1 MKKNWVIGCGAVA
14 ALGLLCVGTAVALI
28 GGVFA
33 LTKPVVDSSE
43 QFLAQVGQGQI
54 AGAYASAGAD
64 LRGRMDEAAFATA
77 VKQLGLTEF
86 ASALWHNRQIE
97 NSTALAEGTVTTKAG
112 GTKPVAVRL
121 VRENGRWA
129 VVGIRYG
136 GTELTPVPLPPK
148 APSETEVERLV
159 VTTLTEFDRAVRAK
173 DFTPFYDTVEAGWK
187 KELTPG
193 QFRKAFQAFLDE
205 DVDLSPIRSG
215 KPRFTSPAGV
225 DEKGT
230 LMVKG
235 HYLAATPIRFEL
247 RYGREGDDWKL
258 TGISVKVGQS
268 DGVEH

>member
-1 MKKNWVIGCGAVA
+1 MKKNWIIGCGAVA

-43 QFLAQVGQGQI
+43 RFLAQVGQGQI
-54 AGAYASAGAD
+54 VEAYASAGAA
-64 LRGRMDEAAFATA
+64 LRGRMDEAAFAAA

-86 ASALWHNRQIE
+86 ASVAWHNRQIE

-112 GTKPVAVRL
+112 GVKAVAVRL

-136 GTELTPVPLPPK
+136 GVELAPAPTVAK
-148 APSETEVERLV
+148 APSDAEVEKLV
-159 VTTLTEFDRAVRAK
+159 TATLTEFDRAVRAK
-173 DFTPFYDTVEAGWK
+173 DFTAFYDTVEAGLK
-187 KELTPG
+187 KELTPE
-193 QFRKAFQAFLDE
+193 QLRKAFQAFLDK
-205 DVDLSPIRSG
+205 DVDLNPIRSD
-215 KPRFTSPAGV
+215 KPRLASPAGV

-235 HYLAATPIRFEL
+235 HYPAATPIRFEL

-268 DGVEH
+268 DATEQ